1 MCEGNSNAA
10 AERQQ
15 DVLKEKMRS
24 ADTDISEVC
33 DYIVPDQRSS
43 LNFIL
48 LFLFVWLGGFFLVF
62 FTIENAGGMLV
73 CSACQGCRSWR
84 SCNCIFTEPLV
95 IEGQCNEPLVPF
107 SFFLFFLRKYTAGKL
122 LIRSRLVFCGSYCF
136 TMFLPHAVLSL

>member
-48 LFLFVWLGGFFLVF
+48 LFLFVWLGFFLVF

-107 SFFLFFLRKYTAGKL
+107 FFFLFFLRKYTAGKL

-136 TMFLPHAVLSL
+136 SMFLPHAVLSL

>member
-24 ADTDISEVC
+24 ADTDISEIC

-48 LFLFVWLGGFFLVF
+48 LFLFVWLGVFFLVF
-62 FTIENAGGMLV
+62 FTIENAGSMLV
-73 CSACQGCRSWR
+73 CSACQGCRS
-84 SCNCIFTEPLV
+84 
-95 IEGQCNEPLVPF
+95 
-107 SFFLFFLRKYTAGKL
+107 
-122 LIRSRLVFCGSYCF
+122 
-136 TMFLPHAVLSL
+136 

>member
-48 LFLFVWLGGFFLVF
+48 LFLFVWFFLVF

-73 CSACQGCRSWR
+73 CSACQGCRS
-84 SCNCIFTEPLV
+84 
-95 IEGQCNEPLVPF
+95 
-107 SFFLFFLRKYTAGKL
+107 
-122 LIRSRLVFCGSYCF
+122 
-136 TMFLPHAVLSL
+136 

>member
-48 LFLFVWLGGFFLVF
+48 LFLFVWLGVFFLVF

-73 CSACQGCRSWR
+73 GSACQGCRS
-84 SCNCIFTEPLV
+84 
-95 IEGQCNEPLVPF
+95 
-107 SFFLFFLRKYTAGKL
+107 
-122 LIRSRLVFCGSYCF
+122 
-136 TMFLPHAVLSL
+136 